1 MIQLVKIFCPFMS
14 QPVCNSVDGAAN
26 HYFSVIKG
34 VSATSRLAVTL
45 PSVCTFLSQPLI
57 NLIDRAHKL
66 SVGK

>member
-1 MIQLVKIFCPFMS
+1 MIQLVKTFCPFMS

-26 HYFSVIKG
+26 HYFSVIKWA
-34 VSATSRLAVTL
+34 STTSLAITL

-66 SVGK
+66 LCW